1 LLEEAIMSDKKTLC
15 EIFKKDM
22 DKDDLRKYASLLSSP
37 KYICKKCGRAANEK
51 ERVCKVVKI

>member
-1 LLEEAIMSDKKTLC
+1 MSDKKTLC

-22 DKDDLRKYASLLSSP
+22 SKDELRKYVSLLNSP